1 MPERYPTADLALP
14 YHAIPRVDEAFVVGP
29 ASYVDLLLP
38 STANHRARLRLHDIT
53 ERWIQAIDLSAHAG
67 YVPEGDALLEAPYG
81 AFDTFELDETF
92 IVGRDH
98 NPDNLPAL
106 NSLTVSREHLGLRVS
121 LGSCGLILA
130 IKDLG
135 SHNGT
140 EIIPNDTLTPYPQ
153 LADSATVSR

>member
-1 MPERYPTADLALP
+1 M
-14 YHAIPRVDEAFVVGP
+14 VGP
-29 ASYVDLLLP
+29 DSYIDLLLP

-53 ERWIQAIDLSAHAG
+53 ELWIQAIDHSAHPG
-67 YVPEGDALLEAPYG
+67 YAPEGDALLEAPYG

-92 IVGRDH
+92 IIGRDH
-98 NPDNLPAL
+98 NPDNLSAL
-106 NSLTVSREHLGLRVS
+106 NSLTVSREHLSLRVS

-140 EIIPNDTLTPYPQ
+140 EIVTNDTLVPY
-153 LADSATVSR
+153 LRLEDRVAISR